1 MKVGI
6 LSLPFEPN
14 YGWAVQLW
22 ALYHTIEQLGH
33 EPIIIDRRWNVTQ
46 SGLLYN
52 IKRFIYY
59 KGICGRFSSFIND
72 EISNITPMVR
82 DTATM
87 TQISNSLDAVVVG
100 SDQVWRIENTR
111 GVDLNFFLDFVKK
124 ESVKRISYAASFG
137 KDTWQGTP
145 EETARVKE
153 LLAKFSVI
161 TVRENTGVKLC
172 KELFEANAT
181 NVLDPTLLLTICDYN
196 SVLSTPQSESSLT
209 TYILDS
215 TEEKTDT
222 INRISADKDLQII
235 SLYPKKRITYYK
247 SVYYWLES
255 IRDAKY
261 VIVDS
266 FHGMVFSIIFHKN
279 FAVLAN
285 SKRGLTRFTSLLS
298 QLGLEDRLTS
308 DYSFESINTI
318 LSNEIDYNEVDCK
331 LQELRSYSLNILK
344 ESLLK

>member
-33 EPIIIDRRWNVTQ
+33 EPVIIDRRWNATQ

-59 KGICGRFSSFIND
+59 KGICGRFSSFLNN
-72 EISNITPMVR
+72 EIASKTPVVR
-82 DTATM
+82 DSETM
-87 TQISNSLDAVVVG
+87 TQISSDLDAIVVG
-100 SDQVWRIENTR
+100 SDQVWRIEHTR
-111 GVDLNFFLDFVKK
+111 GADLNFFFDFVK
-124 ESVKRISYAASFG
+124 EDTVKRISYAASFG

-153 LLAKFSVI
+153 LLAKFSTI
-161 TVRENTGVKLC
+161 TVREDTGVALC
-172 KELFEANAT
+172 KELFDANAT
-181 NVLDPTLLLTICDYN
+181 NVLDPTLLLTKGDYN
-196 SVLSTPQSESSLT
+196 SVLSTPRLQSILT

-215 TEEKTDT
+215 TEEKTNT
-222 INRISADKDLQII
+222 INKISKDKNLNVT
-235 SLYPKKRITYYK
+235 SLFPKKRVTYYK
-247 SVYYWLES
+247 SVYYWLET

-279 FAVLAN
+279 FAVMAN

-308 DYSFESINTI
+308 DYSYESINRI
-318 LSNEIDYNEVDCK
+318 LTTEIDYNLVDCK
-331 LQELRSYSLNILK
+331 LNEMRSYSLAILK
-344 ESLLK
+344 DSLS

>member
-33 EPIIIDRRWNVTQ
+33 EPVILDRRWNQTQ

-52 IKRFIYY
+52 MKRFIYY
-59 KGICGRFSSFIND
+59 NVICRRFSTFIYN
-72 EISNITPMVR
+72 EITNITPVVR
-82 DTATM
+82 DSANM
-87 TQISNSLDAVVVG
+87 TQLSNALDAVVVG

-111 GVDLNFFLDFVKK
+111 GADLNFFLDFVIS

-137 KDTWQGTP
+137 KDTWQGTS
-145 EETARVKE
+145 EETALVKQ
-153 LLAKFSVI
+153 LLAKFSTI
-161 TVRENTGVKLC
+161 TVRENTGVTLC
-172 KELFEANAT
+172 KELFDANAT
-181 NVLDPTLLLTICDYN
+181 NVLDPTLLLNSRDYN
-196 SVLSTPQSESSLT
+196 SVLSAPRNKSNLT
-209 TYILDS
+209 TYILDA
-215 TEEKTDT
+215 TTEKTIT
-222 INRISADKDLQII
+222 INKISENKKLNVV
-235 SLYPKKRITYYK
+235 SLYPKKRVTYYK

-279 FAVLAN
+279 FAVMAN
-285 SKRGLTRFTSLLS
+285 SKRGMTRFTSLLS
-298 QLGLEDRLTS
+298 QLGLENRLTN
-308 DYSFESINTI
+308 DYSYESINKI
-318 LSNEIDYNEVDCK
+318 LSTEIDYEQVERN
-331 LQELRSYSLNILK
+331 LQELRSYSLSILRD
-344 ESLLK
+344 SLSK

>member
-33 EPIIIDRRWNVTQ
+33 EPIIIDRRWNATQ

-52 IKRFIYY
+52 IKRYIYY
-59 KGICGRFSSFIND
+59 KGICGRFSSFLNN
-72 EISNITPMVR
+72 EIASKTPIVR
-82 DTATM
+82 DSETM
-87 TQISNSLDAVVVG
+87 TQISSDFDAIIVG
-100 SDQVWRIENTR
+100 SDQVWRIEHTR
-111 GVDLNFFLDFVKK
+111 GADLNFFFDFVK
-124 ESVKRISYAASFG
+124 EDAVKRISYAASFG

-145 EETARVKE
+145 EETVRVKE
-153 LLAKFSVI
+153 LLAKFSTI
-161 TVRENTGVKLC
+161 TVREDTGVALC
-172 KELFEANAT
+172 KELFDANAI
-181 NVLDPTLLLTICDYN
+181 NVLDPTLLLTNSDYN
-196 SVLSTPQSESSLT
+196 SVLSTPRLKSILT

-215 TEEKTDT
+215 TEEKTNI
-222 INRISADKDLQII
+222 INKISKDKNLNVI
-235 SLYPKKRITYYK
+235 SLYPKKRVTYYK

-279 FAVLAN
+279 FAVIAN
-285 SKRGLTRFTSLLS
+285 SKRGLTRFISLLS
-298 QLGLEDRLTS
+298 QLGLENRLIS
-308 DYSFESINTI
+308 DYSYESINRI
-318 LSNEIDYNEVDCK
+318 LSTEIDYNLVDCK
-331 LQELRSYSLNILK
+331 LKEMRSYSLTILK
-344 ESLLK
+344 DSLS

>member
-22 ALYHTIEQLGH
+22 ALYHTIEQMGH
-33 EPIIIDRRWNVTQ
+33 EPIILDRRWNATQ

-59 KGICGRFSSFIND
+59 KGICGRFSTFFKK
-72 EISNITPMVR
+72 EISNITPIVR
-82 DTATM
+82 DSTTM
-87 TQISNSLDAVVVG
+87 TQISNTLDAIVVG
-100 SDQVWRIENTR
+100 SDQVWRIEHTR
-111 GVDLNFFLDFVKK
+111 GADLNFFLDFVHSD
-124 ESVKRISYAASFG
+124 SVKRISYAASFG

-145 EETARVKE
+145 DETAIVKQ
-153 LLAKFSVI
+153 LLAKFSTI

-172 KELFEANAT
+172 KELFDANAA
-181 NVLDPTLLLTICDYN
+181 NVLDPTLLLNSCDYN
-196 SVLSTPQSESSLT
+196 SVLSAPRMKSTLT

-215 TEEKTDT
+215 TEEKTNT
-222 INRISADKDLQII
+222 INRISEDKNLSII
-235 SLYPKKRITYYK
+235 SLYPKKCITYYK

-279 FAVLAN
+279 FAVMAN
-285 SKRGLTRFTSLLS
+285 SKRGMTRFTSLLS

-308 DYSFESINTI
+308 DYSYESINRI
-318 LSNEIDYNEVDCK
+318 LSTEIDYNHVDCK
-331 LQELRSYSLNILK
+331 LKEMRLYSLTILK
-344 ESLLK
+344 DSLSK